1 MFEHKARKRFGQNFL
16 HDQSII
22 NRILSAVR
30 AKPGDRVIE
39 IGPGQG
45 AITQGLVDSGANV
58 TAIEI
63 DKDLIRY
70 LTVAFVSRD
79 NFNIIDSDALKI
91 DFSELSQ
98 NGETLKVVGNLPY
111 NISTPLLFHLL
122 NYKDVIGDMYFM
134 LQKEVVDRMAAEPN
148 TKAYGKLSI
157 MCQYHCDVGKLID
170 VPPGC
175 FNPAPK
181 VQSAVVKLR
190 VRKSMPIK
198 ANCEKRLNTIVSA
211 AFQQRRKTLGNA
223 LKKVLPVED
232 IEACGIDPK
241 KRPDNLSVAD
251 YVALAN
257 RPVNIDE
264 YEH

>member
-16 HDQSII
+16 HDQGII

-30 AKPGDRVIE
+30 AKPADRVIE

-91 DFSELSQ
+91 DFSEFSQ

-122 NYKDVIGDMYFM
+122 NSMFHLLMIYQYLNQM
-134 LQKEVVDRMAAEPN
+134 LF
-148 TKAYGKLSI
+148 
-157 MCQYHCDVGKLID
+157 H
-170 VPPGC
+170 
-175 FNPAPK
+175 
-181 VQSAVVKLR
+181 
-190 VRKSMPIK
+190 
-198 ANCEKRLNTIVSA
+198 
-211 AFQQRRKTLGNA
+211 
-223 LKKVLPVED
+223 
-232 IEACGIDPK
+232 
-241 KRPDNLSVAD
+241 
-251 YVALAN
+251 
-257 RPVNIDE
+257 
-264 YEH
+264 